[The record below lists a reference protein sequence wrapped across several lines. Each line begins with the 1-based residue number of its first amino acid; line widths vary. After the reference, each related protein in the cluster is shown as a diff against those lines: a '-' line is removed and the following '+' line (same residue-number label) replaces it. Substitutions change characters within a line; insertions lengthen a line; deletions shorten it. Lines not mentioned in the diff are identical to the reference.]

1 MNYTSEIVSLPVKRY
16 KDDQGNPTCAVDFET
31 GEVCQFYIT
40 QRFGCHEGCLL
51 FELHRNLYLGLHRRE
66 DGNGTLIPMD
76 KCPVW
81 STK

>member
-1 MNYTSEIVSLPVKRY
+1 MNYTSEIISLPVKRY

-51 FELHRNLYLGLHRRE
+51 SEQHKGPFQAMHRRGN
-66 DGNGTLIPMD
+66 DGGGTLIPLKD
-76 KCPVW
+76 CPVW
-81 STK
+81 K